1 MELVDNSLVI
11 AAVCKAT
18 GNGVE
23 MEALTA
29 ASVAATSDMCKGL
42 DKGMV
47 ISQTRLLEKTGG
59 DPAVG
64 VQGDALLINLLFFGR
79 LGDLAKGIPTT
90 IEANTPT
97 EIRQLLAADH
107 PKLAAELFQPQVL
120 VSVNQAIADWDQQLS
135 DGSEVTFLPPV
146 TGG

>member
-1 MELVDNSLVI
+1 MAN
-11 AAVCKAT
+11 
-18 GNGVE
+18 
-23 MEALTA
+23 
-29 ASVAATSDMCKGL
+29 
-42 DKGMV
+42 
-47 ISQTRLLEKTGG
+47 
-59 DPAVG
+59 PAVG

-120 VSVNQAIADWDQQLS
+120 VSVNQTITDWDQQLS
-135 DGSEVTFLPPV
+135 DGSEVAFLPPV